1 MHALRIGNALCGPRP
16 TLLPF
21 PTAPSPYLCILPQR
35 QATLAYIEALQQLD
49 PPVTSSAMY
58 EDVAGRLQD
67 SEAFEPLDERKRRQ
81 VFGTYIGGLRR
92 WVADS
97 CWGGVGWLIAAG
109 GWWVISRV
117 GERARGCRA
126 C

>member
-1 MHALRIGNALCGPRP
+1 MTCTRVLCTLCAVATRCAAPAQRSCLSPPPPRP
-16 TLLPF
+16 C
-21 PTAPSPYLCILPQR
+21 LCILPQR

-92 WVADS
+92 WVVDS
-97 CWGGVGWLIAAG
+97 CWGVVGD
-109 GWWVISRV
+109 
-117 GERARGCRA
+117 
-126 C
+126 